1 MNDKEQYQ
9 RRGQAQLDEWRKDI
23 AKLQA
28 RVAVAKGEAQ
38 TAMNREVAALE
49 RRLENYQAKLAEL
62 AAAGEEAW
70 FSVKEGAESAWQA
83 MVTAVGDASARFKD

>member
-9 RRGQAQLDEWRKDI
+9 QRGQAQLDEWHKDI
-23 AKLQA
+23 AKLKA
-28 RVAVAKGEAQ
+28 RVTVATGEAK
-38 TAMNREVAALE
+38 TAMDKEFSALD

-70 FSVKEGAESAWQA
+70 CSVQKEAESAWDA
-83 MVTAVGDASARFKD
+83 MMTAVTDASSRFKD